1 MENELRKR
9 NIPLFSLETREPL
22 INFDII
28 GFTLQYEMTYTNV
41 LNILN
46 MPRFLYFLAKE
57 ITAIL

>member
-28 GFTLQYEMTYTNV
+28 GFTLQYEMTYTN
-41 LNILN
+41 ILN
-46 MPRFLYFLAKE
+46 MLNMA
-57 ITAIL
+57 